1 MWSNYHSHCNY
12 CDGKGVLADY
22 AARAESLGMESV
34 GFSSHAPV
42 PFDLK
47 WAMKKVDLKSY
58 LLEIEALRKSSKIQL
73 YKGLEV
79 DFVPGKVSPN
89 DYKDQL
95 DYTIGS
101 IHFVDYFSDGK
112 PWEIDGS
119 PIVFRDG
126 LEQIFKGSFEDA
138 IIRYF
143 ELTREMI
150 DKACPTIIGHLDKI
164 KIQNHDGEFFSES
177 DSWYQHAVT
186 ETLNKIADSGA
197 IVEINT
203 RGLYQKKS
211 HTPYPSPWIIELMR
225 LRNIPITMCSDAHD
239 PKDLT
244 NQFPETAALLF
255 TLGYRKISI
264 LRDGSWESVNLTPD
278 GIV

>member
-12 CDGKGVLADY
+12 CDGKGTLADY
-22 AARAESLGMESV
+22 ALKAENSGMLSV

-42 PFDLK
+42 PFDLP
-47 WAMKKVDLKSY
+47 WAMKSSDLTNY
-58 LLEIEALRKSSKIQL
+58 LSEIEALQKTSKIQL
-73 YKGLEV
+73 YKSLEI
-79 DFVPGKVSPN
+79 DFIPGKISPHDFKN
-89 DYKDQL
+89 KL

-101 IHFVDYFSDGK
+101 IHFVDYFPGGK

-126 LEQIFKGSFEDA
+126 LNQIFRGSFKDA
-138 IIRYF
+138 VTRYF
-143 ELTREMI
+143 ELTRQMI
-150 DKACPTIIGHLDKI
+150 NQACPSIVGHLDKI

-177 DSWYQHAVT
+177 DPWYQQAVI
-186 ETLNKIADSGA
+186 ETLNLIAESGA

-211 HTPYPSPWIIELMR
+211 HTSYPSPWIIELMR
-225 LRNIPITMCSDAHD
+225 LRHIPITLCSDAHSPD
-239 PKDLT
+239 DLT

-278 GIV
+278 GIS